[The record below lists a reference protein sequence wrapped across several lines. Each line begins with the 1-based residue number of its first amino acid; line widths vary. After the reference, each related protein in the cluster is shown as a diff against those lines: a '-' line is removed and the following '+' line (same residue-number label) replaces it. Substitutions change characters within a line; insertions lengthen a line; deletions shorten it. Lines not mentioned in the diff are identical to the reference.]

1 MKKKIAIVMMAVL
14 LMISA
19 QNVFAEEFAAEKEKA
34 IASVKVSLP
43 EAVVDY
49 AVRERD
55 DGRYEWDLFITQGNQ
70 IGEVKVHETTNE
82 IRKVTLYEK
91 PEGALTAS
99 EAMALLAEKK
109 GAVQIIDLE
118 LDRDDGSLRYEGEAQ
133 LDGKRYEF
141 EMRAT
146 GELLE
151 WERD

>member
-1 MKKKIAIVMMAVL
+1 MKKKIAIVLMAL
-14 LMISA
+14 LLVTGALSA
-19 QNVFAEEFAAEKEKA
+19 SAEEFTAEKEKA
-34 IASVKVSLP
+34 IAAVKVSMP
-43 EAVVDY
+43 EAAVDY

-55 DGRYEWDLFITQGNQ
+55 DGRYEWDLFFTQGNQ
-70 IGEVKVHETTNE
+70 LGEVEVLESTNE

-109 GAVQIIDLE
+109 GAVTIIDLS
-118 LDRDDGSLRYEGEAQ
+118 LDRDDGSLRYEGEAE

-141 EMRAT
+141 EMRVT
-146 GELLE
+146 GEIIE

>member
-1 MKKKIAIVMMAVL
+1 MKKRIAIVVMALVL
-14 LMISA
+14 MVAAASA
-19 QNVFAEEFAAEKEKA
+19 YAEEFINEKNNALAA
-34 IASVKVSLP
+34 VKVSLP
-43 EAVVDY
+43 EAVIDY

-55 DGRYEWDLFITQGNQ
+55 DGRYEWDLFFTQGSQ
-70 IGEVKVHETTNE
+70 IGEVEVLESTNE

-109 GAVQIIDLE
+109 GAIQIIDLE
-118 LDRDDGSLRYEGEAQ
+118 LDRDGGSLRYEGEAE

-141 EMRAT
+141 EMRVT
-146 GELLE
+146 GEIIE

>member
-1 MKKKIAIVMMAVL
+1 MKKNLAIIMMAML
-14 LMISA
+14 LAVGIQGA
-19 QNVFAEEFAAEKEKA
+19 LAEEFVTEKNNALAA
-34 IASVKVSLP
+34 VKVSLP

-55 DGRYEWDLFITQGNQ
+55 DGRYEWDIFFTQGNQ
-70 IGEVKVHETTNE
+70 LGEVEVWESTNE
-82 IRKVTLYEK
+82 IRRVTLYER

-99 EAMALLAEKK
+99 EAMALLARQK
-109 GAVQIIDLE
+109 GNIKIIDLE
-118 LDRDDGSLRYEGEAQ
+118 LDREGSGLRYEGEAE

-146 GELLE
+146 GEIIE

>member
-1 MKKKIAIVMMAVL
+1 MKKRIAIVVMALVL
-14 LMISA
+14 MVAAASA
-19 QNVFAEEFAAEKEKA
+19 YAEEFINEKNNALAA
-34 IASVKVSLP
+34 VKVSLP
-43 EAVVDY
+43 EAVIDY

-55 DGRYEWDLFITQGNQ
+55 DGRYEWDLFFTQGSQ
-70 IGEVKVHETTNE
+70 IGEVEVLESTNE

-109 GAVQIIDLE
+109 GAIQIIDLE
-118 LDRDDGSLRYEGEAQ
+118 LDRDGGSLRYEGEAE
-133 LDGKRYEF
+133 LGGKRYEF

-146 GELLE
+146 GEIIE